1 MVGFFSIIDPQSA
14 LDLIEIAETRI
25 TDEEVQALHP
35 LIADGVT
42 RSDGQCRSRR
52 QTRYCCGRETLLALP
67 LSNNISK

>member
-42 RSDGQCRSRR
+42 
-52 QTRYCCGRETLLALP
+52 
-67 LSNNISK
+67 K